1 MQEMNSTVQHCI
13 WADLTRWEGLGTLK
27 CSSLFYVTNLP
38 LLQIKTHCS
47 VIRIYWIE
55 PFSSNIFL
63 HGSWLWERC
72 IAWFLALREMYQV
85 WFVIVRLHLKL
96 RLNNSI
102 FLVGVTSEGGKCL
115 SAKVMFTTCRILNI
129 PNGVDL
135 GKSLVWAWKESNVA
149 SFNTQWVKGGDPKFF
164 CRWGERAYFS
174 PWTFHCW
181 KFHNLSK
188 FQTYPQTSPPPI
200 AVTHCATVVC
210 IVFL

>member
-1 MQEMNSTVQHCI
+1 M
-13 WADLTRWEGLGTLK
+13 
-27 CSSLFYVTNLP
+27 
-38 LLQIKTHCS
+38 
-47 VIRIYWIE
+47 IRIYWIE

-164 CRWGERAYFS
+164 LPLGSTGLFFS
-174 PWTFHCW
+174 MDLPLLKISQFEQISDIPSD
-181 KFHNLSK
+181 L
-188 FQTYPQTSPPPI
+188 PP
-200 AVTHCATVVC
+200 THCGNPLCNSCLHCIFVVEIHFQRC
-210 IVFL
+210 LKDGKRKAQMRGREAPNGRKGDACSLRGGK